1 MTSLIKE
8 VVRLEGQN
16 HKRNLITASFI
27 DSYYRKEF
35 KALVFKIPGVYDGES
50 YETEPLLVKIL

>member
-1 MTSLIKE
+1 MKE

-27 DSYYRKEF
+27 DSCCRKEF
-35 KALVFKIPGVYDGES
+35 KATVLKIPGICVVNLVKQ
-50 YETEPLLVKIL
+50 PLLVKIL